1 MSFHCVWL
9 IQQITTSD
17 RYLSLIFLLPQ
28 HPVCIL
34 LFQCSAHAA
43 LWQSTQGRLSIPI
56 NPTPGS
62 SLRASTP
69 PDILSSK
76 ADPETDL
83 SHAEDDE
90 AGPTKGGCCCCC
102 QVRTN
107 LSIYLCKSFLTNR
120 VRVFLRSEDILASP
134 RFSSHFLWRITKAQR
149 AKYRFKNFS
158 NCLEIY
164 LVPKKWKSYSKS
176 ASERLYTCMFICN
189 FACF

>member
-1 MSFHCVWL
+1 MLHLEDSDTFRNNALAINKIMQICLSTTPDYSLLCSMSSHCVWL

-17 RYLSLIFLLPQ
+17 RYLSLIFLLPP

-43 LWQSTQGRLSIPI
+43 LWESTQGRLSIPI

-102 QVRTN
+102 CQVRRN
-107 LSIYLCKSFLTNR
+107 LYLCKSFLTNR
-120 VRVFLRSEDILASP
+120 VSVFLRVLMT
-134 RFSSHFLWRITKAQR
+134 F
-149 AKYRFKNFS
+149 
-158 NCLEIY
+158 
-164 LVPKKWKSYSKS
+164 
-176 ASERLYTCMFICN
+176 
-189 FACF
+189 